1 MSPTLLE
8 FIVAIILVVVLWQ
21 IGIIIAPSV
30 LGWLGRLGRSVDE
43 AAERATQ
50 PDDDPH
56 PQQQT
61 KEHHNGTHR

>member
-1 MSPTLLE
+1 
-8 FIVAIILVVVLWQ
+8 
-21 IGIIIAPSV
+21 V

>member
-21 IGIIIAPSV
+21 IGVIIAPSV
-30 LGWLGRLGRSVDE
+30 LGWLGRLGHGVDE
-43 AAERATQ
+43 AAERATRT
-50 PDDDPH
+50 DDD
-56 PQQQT
+56 QQT

>member
-21 IGIIIAPSV
+21 IGIIIAPGV
-30 LGWLGRLGRSVDE
+30 LGWLGRLGRGVDE
-43 AAERATQ
+43 AAERAAQ
-50 PDDDPH
+50 ASDDQHPH
-56 PQQQT
+56 QQT